1 MSLVNQCVLILLIG
15 VERAEDRP
23 TRFLRVGQESMQRDA
38 RTEASL
44 PGGWSLRE

>member
-1 MSLVNQCVLILLIG
+1 MRRTPPEDWKNKTW

-44 PGGWSLRE
+44 PDGWSLRE